1 MGKTGRPKGSKD
13 RQPRHTAASKQVRTA
28 KLGGIMPLDVMLAAM
43 RHAWAAALKEEDEL
57 KRLELMRVAH
67 GLAAAAAPYCHPK
80 LASVQHQGGGSPI
93 PYVIYGEREAGSTKE
108 WLERQ
113 ALPVVAQI
121 NVGFVLDEPSEG
133 EGDV

>member
-1 MGKTGRPKGSKD
+1 MVKTGRPKGSKD

-43 RHAWAAALKEEDEL
+43 RAAWAVALKEPDEM

-80 LASVQHQGGGSPI
+80 LASVQHSGSQASPI
-93 PYVIYGEREAGSTKE
+93 PYVIYGEREAGTADE
-108 WLERQ
+108 WVKDHG
-113 ALPVVAQI
+113 PVKAIVR
-121 NVGFVLDEPSEG
+121 LSYKG